1 MDLRHIL
8 ERIPAHTRNNAIF
21 TFEKGQVVRR
31 TFATAYDDVLAA
43 RNRLA
48 EWGVGPGRRV
58 GIRSPNC
65 YDWLIHD
72 LALIELRAPIVSFT
86 DDFANVDPAELCE
99 KYRLSLFLAG
109 AAERS
114 RGWTETCI
122 AYFGA
127 KNSNVRVKQQ
137 PPGPED
143 PAFERPGYIFSSGS
157 AGGVKGLILNRQGI
171 ESCVDA
177 FTQAVVPRHNDRL
190 LLFLPISNF
199 QQRLMYYSA
208 FWYGFDLI
216 VTEPVHLF
224 RALSELKPT
233 ILIAP
238 PALYETFETRF
249 CNLPESKQ
257 RLAKTLGG
265 IAGAVP
271 VEPIRQRLGRLIFRQ
286 AHEALGGHMRFMV
299 TGMAPIKRSTLELFS
314 LMQLP
319 LYETYGLIESGSVAL
334 NLPGKSRPGS
344 VGKLLPGVKVDF
356 TSENE
361 ILVRRDHP
369 IAVGYFEC
377 AEGENERTFL
387 QDGAVATGDIGRFDN
402 DGYLYLIGRKKE
414 IIVTGGGEKIHPEVV
429 EADLNSCPDVERAVI
444 LGRDHSASLAAVIR
458 SKQPGDAG
466 SEDRIQQYVAE
477 LNKRLTK
484 VSIGKVIFTDVVFTR
499 ENQFLRPNLKL
510 DRTRINA
517 HFRPE
522 TDEKPLVKKAAE
534 GGR

>member
-1 MDLRHIL
+1 MDLRYIL
-8 ERIPAHTRNNAIF
+8 ERIPAHTRDNAIF

-31 TFATAYDDVLAA
+31 TFADAYDDVVAA

-48 EWGVGPGRRV
+48 EWGVGTGTRV

-72 LALIELRAPIVSFT
+72 LALIELRAPLVSFT
-86 DDFANVDPAELCE
+86 DDFANANPAELCE
-99 KYRLSLFLAG
+99 KYGLSLFLAG

-114 RGWTETCI
+114 RGWSETYI
-122 AYFGA
+122 AYFGSR
-127 KNSNVRVKQQ
+127 NSNVRVKEQ
-137 PPGPED
+137 PPQPADPEFD
-143 PAFERPGYIFSSGS
+143 RPGYIFSSGS
-157 AGGVKGLILNRQGI
+157 AGGLKGLILNRKGI

-177 FTQAVVPRHNDRL
+177 FTMAVVPRRDDRL

-216 VTEPVHLF
+216 VIDPVHLF
-224 RALSELKPT
+224 RALSELEPT

-265 IAGAVP
+265 IASAIP
-271 VEPIRQRLGRLIFRQ
+271 VGPIRKRLGRLIFRQ

-334 NLPGKSRPGS
+334 NLPGKLRLGS

-356 TSENE
+356 TAEGE
-361 ILVRRDHP
+361 IMVRREHP

-377 AEGENERTFL
+377 VEGENERTFL
-387 QDGAVATGDIGRFDN
+387 DDGAVATGDIGRFDD
-402 DGYLYLIGRKKE
+402 DGYLYLVGRKKE
-414 IIVTGGGEKIHPEVV
+414 IIVTGGGEKIHPEVI
-429 EADLNSCPDVERAVI
+429 EADLNGCPDVERAVI
-444 LGRDHSASLAAVIR
+444 LGRDHSTSVAAVVR
-458 SKQPGDAG
+458 SKQPGDAA
-466 SEDRIQQYVAE
+466 SQKRIEQHVAE
-477 LNKRLTK
+477 LNKRLSK
-484 VSIGKVIFTDVVFTR
+484 VNVGKVIFTDIVFTR
-499 ENQFLRPNLKL
+499 ENGFLRPNLKL
-510 DRTRINA
+510 DRKRINA
-517 HFRPE
+517 HFQPE
-522 TDEKPLVKKAAE
+522 IEEKPLVKQAAE